1 MPSRTYEITFTGE
14 AGATL
19 RSAFDDC
26 EVTIGTG
33 TTTLRAQVP
42 DQSGLSALISR
53 INGLGL
59 EVIDVTLVAPQP
71 ATPRRPWYPG
81 GREPT

>member
-33 TTTLRAQVP
+33 TTTLRAQMP
-42 DQSGLSALISR
+42 DQSSLSALINR

-71 ATPRRPWYPG
+71 TTRPG

>member
-19 RSAFDDC
+19 RAAFDDC

-42 DQSGLSALISR
+42 DQSSLTALINR
-53 INGLGL
+53 ISSLGL
-59 EVIDVTLVAPQP
+59 EVIDVTLIAPQP
-71 ATPRRPWYPG
+71 ATPPRPKTP
-81 GREPT
+81 

>member
-19 RSAFDDC
+19 RAAFDDC

-33 TTTLRAQVP
+33 TTTLRAQLP
-42 DQSGLSALISR
+42 DQASLCALINR

-71 ATPRRPWYPG
+71 APPRRKTP
-81 GREPT
+81 

>member
-14 AGATL
+14 AGATV
-19 RSAFDDC
+19 RAAFDDC
-26 EVTIGTG
+26 AVTIGTG

-42 DQSGLSALISR
+42 DQNSLSALISR
-53 INGLGL
+53 INGLRL

-71 ATPRRPWYPG
+71 ATPRPKTP
-81 GREPT
+81 

>member
-1 MPSRTYEITFTGE
+1 MPSRTYEITFIGE

-19 RSAFDDC
+19 RAAFDDC
-26 EVTIGTG
+26 EVIIGAG
-33 TTTLRAQVP
+33 TTTLRAEVP
-42 DQSGLSALISR
+42 DQDGLSGLIRR

-71 ATPRRPWYPG
+71 ATPRPKTP
-81 GREPT
+81 

>member
-71 ATPRRPWYPG
+71 ATPRRGP
-81 GREPT
+81 RSQ

>member
-1 MPSRTYEITFTGE
+1 MGQ

-19 RSAFDDC
+19 RAAFDDC
-26 EVTIGTG
+26 EVTVGTG
-33 TTTLRAQVP
+33 TTTLRADLP
-42 DQSGLSALISR
+42 DRGGLSGLIRR

-71 ATPRRPWYPG
+71 ATPRPKTP
-81 GREPT
+81 

>member
-19 RSAFDDC
+19 RAAFDDC
-26 EVTIGTG
+26 EVTVGTG
-33 TTTLRAQVP
+33 TTTLRADLP
-42 DQSGLSALISR
+42 DRGGLSGLIQR

-59 EVIDVTLVAPQP
+59 EVIDVNLVAPQP
-71 ATPRRPWYPG
+71 PG
-81 GREPT
+81 TREADKG

>member
-19 RSAFDDC
+19 RAAFDDC

-33 TTTLRAQVP
+33 TTTLRARVP
-42 DQSGLSALISR
+42 DQAGLSALINR

-71 ATPRRPWYPG
+71 ATPRRKTP
-81 GREPT
+81 